1 MPLDL
6 DDDDLLELYNRR
18 LIAAAAKV
26 RADRRLARPDV
37 TVERVSPLCGSR
49 LTLDLRLEAGRVVEV
64 GWAVRACLLGQ
75 LGTAVLSE
83 ALPGRTLA
91 EAREAGQAVRA
102 LLRGEGPAPTGP
114 WADLEL
120 LEPAVA
126 MRNRHG
132 SALLPFDAVE
142 EALERSGPNQG

>member
-1 MPLDL
+1 MDL

-18 LIAAAAKV
+18 LLAAAAKV
-26 RADRRLARPDV
+26 RADRRLTRPDV

-49 LTLDLRLEAGRVVEV
+49 LTLDLRLVDGRVAEV

-75 LGTAVLSE
+75 LSTAVLVE
-83 ALPGRTLA
+83 ALPGRPLA
-91 EAREAGQAVRA
+91 EARDAGRAVRA
-102 LLRGEGPAPTGP
+102 LLRGEGPAPAGA

-120 LEPAVA
+120 LEPAAA

-132 SALLPFDAVE
+132 SALLPFDAIE
-142 EALERSGPNQG
+142 EVLARPGQTRD